1 MKIISE
7 SKTARPL
14 VRKKTCWDTYPSILA
29 AVSLLIISNQTALL
43 EKYNLKSAQILRCIS
58 GVGKIMKTNNSFSL
72 YDQDNLAPFE
82 PLPP

>member
-7 SKTARPL
+7 SKTARTL
-14 VRKKTCWDTYPSILA
+14 VRKKRAGTPTPQ
-29 AVSLLIISNQTALL
+29 SLLIISNQTALL

>member
-7 SKTARPL
+7 SKTTRTL
-14 VRKKTCWDTYPSILA
+14 VRKKRAGTPTPQ
-29 AVSLLIISNQTALL
+29 SLLIISNQTALL